1 MTRPSFFPDWTSA
14 ATMARMKLG
23 GGVELFV
30 DISFGSLRID
40 TVIPN
45 RNRTRRHT
53 RPSGNPQGS
62 RAETNPGV
70 SAGAPL
76 HAESGRNHRAPAPD
90 SAIPHILAATEP
102 LSRQGPAESSCRDA
116 LRNAPPT
123 DAARSWLSRRQPNG
137 LCLAR
142 KGDAASDRSTC
153 PKAPS
158 LFSAYYIKFH
168 PLCEEFALPE

>member
-40 TVIPN
+40 TVISN

-53 RPSGNPQGS
+53 GPSGNPQGS
-62 RAETNPGV
+62 RAERNPGV

-76 HAESGRNHRAPAPD
+76 HTVSGRKHRASAPD
-90 SAIPHILAATEP
+90 SAIPPFVAATEP
-102 LSRQGPAESSCRDA
+102 LSRQGPAESFCRA
-116 LRNAPPT
+116 AFRNAPPM
-123 DAARSWLSRRQPNG
+123 DAARSWNSRRQPNG
-137 LCLAR
+137 LLSGPEGR
-142 KGDAASDRSTC
+142 PRVG
-153 PKAPS
+153 S
-158 LFSAYYIKFH
+158 L
-168 PLCEEFALPE
+168 ALPESTKPVQRLLHQIPSAL